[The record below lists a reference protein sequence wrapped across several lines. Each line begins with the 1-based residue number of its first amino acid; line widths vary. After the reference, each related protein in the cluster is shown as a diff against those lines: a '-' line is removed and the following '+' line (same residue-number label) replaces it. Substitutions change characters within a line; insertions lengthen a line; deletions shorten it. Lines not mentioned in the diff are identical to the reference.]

1 MVTKRKVKTKKPKY
15 RNQNQAT
22 LKRIQGKV
30 NKLLSRPNKPQK
42 GYK

>member
-1 MVTKRKVKTKKPKY
+1 MVIKRKVKTKKNKY
-15 RNQNQAT
+15 RNQSPAT

-30 NKLLSRPNKPQK
+30 NKLLSHPNKPQK